1 MIISSKRKVTFILET
16 VTINELEYI
25 SDKLKKSKDLILEE
39 ALEYYMEINDIKLAE
54 QRLKKPNYIDAKD
67 FFKELEV

>member
-1 MIISSKRKVTFILET
+1 MISSKRKVTFILET

-25 SDKLKKSKDLILEE
+25 SDKLKKSKDLVLKE

-54 QRLKKPNYIDAKD
+54 QRLKKPNYIDAKN